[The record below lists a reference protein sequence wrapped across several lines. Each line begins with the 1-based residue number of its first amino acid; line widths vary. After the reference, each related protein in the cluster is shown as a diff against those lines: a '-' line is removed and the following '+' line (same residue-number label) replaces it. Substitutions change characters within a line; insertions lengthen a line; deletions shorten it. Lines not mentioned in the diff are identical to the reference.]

1 MRARWK
7 CRRILALGGPVAWLG
22 RMKRRDLSAVL
33 NDLEDAKFFAPC
45 LTARVCL
52 PARAGEFS
60 ETPEGLSE
68 ELQEALRARGICRL
82 YAHQAESFQKARAG
96 EDIVVVT
103 PTASGKTLCYN
114 LPVLNDILDDPAHR
128 ALYLFPTKAL
138 AQDQLAEFEALVR
151 GLTISVKAHTYDGDT
166 PGDIRRAI
174 RKKAHVV
181 ITNPDMLHAGILP
194 HHTKWNE
201 FFRNLSFVVI
211 DETHT
216 YRGVFGSHMVN
227 VMRRLHRVC
236 RHYGSN
242 PRFIC
247 CSATIANPQ
256 EVAEALVERG
266 VNLIDRN
273 GAPQSEK
280 RFYFVNPPVVQK
292 DLGLRKSPLAMA
304 QRIAGELLRHDI
316 STIVFTTTR
325 LNVEVLTKYLKDL
338 FNKSGTGREQS
349 IRGYRGGY
357 LPNLRREI
365 EKGLREG
372 KIKGVVSTNALELG
386 VDIGSLEA
394 CILSGYPG
402 SIASTWQQAGRAGRR
417 TGLSCAILVSRSTPL
432 DQFIIHHPDYFF
444 GRSPENARL
453 NPENLTILLS
463 HIQCA
468 AFELPF
474 RSGEAF
480 GEADLEEILDFLA
493 EKRVLRRLRD
503 TWYWAE
509 DSYPADRIG
518 LRSVAAENFVVL
530 DRSEGNRVVAE
541 VDFESAPLTV
551 YPGAIYMVESQQY
564 QVEDLDHD
572 NRKAYVTPVAADY
585 YTEAVLYTHL
595 KILDVFLSDPEEGV
609 RGGARFQEGEVHVV
623 NHVAGFKKLKFYSL
637 ENLGYGEV
645 SLPDQ
650 EMHTTA
656 FWITVEPEEAH
667 GIGLSLQELLEA
679 LAGAGYAMHHMA
691 SFLLMCE
698 TRDLGKCIGDP
709 YLQWFFPA
717 EVERIP
723 HDRLP
728 VDETGAPSEGAG
740 DRGFQPTLFL
750 YDAYPGG
757 VGLSS
762 CLFSRRE
769 ELLKGTLS
777 VVEQCGC
784 AKGCPSC
791 VGPPGE
797 VGERAKQDAVRLLK
811 WLISGRD

>member
-1 MRARWK
+1 MTP
-7 CRRILALGGPVAWLG
+7 G
-22 RMKRRDLSAVL
+22 MQRRDLPRVL
-33 NDLEDAKFFAPC
+33 EDLENAKFFSPC

-52 PARAGEFS
+52 PPRDGEFS
-60 ETPEGLSE
+60 EAPAGLSDG
-68 ELQEALRARGICRL
+68 LRNALRLKGITRL
-82 YAHQAESFQKARAG
+82 YAHQAEAFERARAG
-96 EDIVVVT
+96 ENVIVVT

-114 LPVLNDILDDPAHR
+114 LPVLNAIEGDRNSR

-138 AQDQLAEFEALVR
+138 AQDQLAEFEGLAA
-151 GLTISVKAHTYDGDT
+151 GLTERVKAYTYDGDT

-201 FFRNLSFVVI
+201 FFRNLSFIVI

-236 RHYGSN
+236 RHYGSR
-242 PRFIC
+242 PQFIC
-247 CSATIANPQ
+247 CSATIANPE
-256 EVAEALVERG
+256 EVAGRLVEG
-266 VNLIDRN
+266 DVTLIDRN
-273 GAPQSEK
+273 GSPQGEK

-292 DLGLRKSPLAMA
+292 ELGLRKSPLSMA
-304 QRIAGELLRHDI
+304 QRIAGEFLRSGI

-325 LNVEVLTKYLKDL
+325 LNVEVLTKYLKDR
-338 FNKSGTGREQS
+338 FQGPGRDGEER

-357 LPNLRREI
+357 LPSLRREI

-372 KIKGVVSTNALELG
+372 RIKGVVSTNALELG

-402 SIASTWQQAGRAGRR
+402 SIASTWQQAGRAGRGA
-417 TGLSCAILVSRSTPL
+417 GLSCAVLVARSTPL
-432 DQFIIHHPDYFF
+432 DQFIIRHPDYFF
-444 GRSPENARL
+444 GRSPEHARV

-474 RSGEAF
+474 RKGEAF
-480 GEADLEEILDFLA
+480 GEAELEEILDFLA
-493 EKRVLRRLRD
+493 EKRVLRRLGD
-503 TWYWAE
+503 SWYWAE
-509 DSYPADRIG
+509 DSYPADRIS

-530 DRSEGNRVVAE
+530 DKSEGNQVVAE

-551 YPGAIYMVESQQY
+551 YPGAIYMVESRQY
-564 QVEDLDHD
+564 QVEALDYA
-572 NRKAYVTPVAADY
+572 NRKAYVTPVTADY

-595 KILDVFLSDPEEGV
+595 KILDVVLSDPEEAGM
-609 RGGARFQEGEVHVV
+609 GGSRFHEGEVHVV
-623 NHVAGFKKLKFYSL
+623 NHVAGFKKLKFYTV

-656 FWITVEPEEAH
+656 FWVTVPPEEAH
-667 GIGLSLQELLEA
+667 EIGLSVQELLEA
-679 LAGAGYAMHHMA
+679 LAGAGYAMQHVA

-717 EVERIP
+717 ETDRIRQ
-723 HDRLP
+723 DRLSAVENGWP
-728 VDETGAPSEGAG
+728 FAEEGERAQ
-740 DRGFQPTLFL
+740 GFQPTLFL

-762 CLFSRRE
+762 YLFSRRE
-769 ELLKGTLS
+769 DLVRGSLS
-777 VVEQCGC
+777 VVKGC
-784 AKGCPSC
+784 SCSEGCPSC
-791 VGPPGE
+791 VGPPGA
-797 VGERAKQDAVRLLK
+797 VGERAKRDAVRLLE
-811 WLISGRD
+811 WMIAGRG

>member
-1 MRARWK
+1 
-7 CRRILALGGPVAWLG
+7 
-22 RMKRRDLSAVL
+22 MKRRDLSKVL
-33 NDLEDAKFFAPC
+33 DDLEAAKFFSPC
-45 LTARVCL
+45 LTAKVCI
-52 PARAGEFS
+52 PARAGEFRDY
-60 ETPEGLSE
+60 PEGIAE
-68 ELQEALRARGICRL
+68 EIRSTLRDRGVGQLYSHQVEAFERA
-82 YAHQAESFQKARAG
+82 SAG
-96 EDIVVVT
+96 EDIIVVT

-114 LPVLNDILDDPAHR
+114 LPVLNAIHADPKTR

-138 AQDQLAEFEALVR
+138 AQDQLAELEDLARGMKGRVR
-151 GLTISVKAHTYDGDT
+151 AYTYDGDT
-166 PGDIRRAI
+166 PGDIRRAV

-227 VMRRLHRVC
+227 VMRRLQRIC
-236 RHYGSN
+236 RHYGSE
-242 PRFIC
+242 PQFIC
-247 CSATIANPQ
+247 CSATIANPE
-256 EVAEALVERG
+256 EVAAGLVQGEVKR
-266 VNLIDRN
+266 IDRN
-273 GAPQSEK
+273 GAPQGEK
-280 RFYFVNPPVVQK
+280 RFYFINPPVVQK
-292 DLGLRKSPLAMA
+292 DLGLRKSALSMA
-304 QRIAGELLRHDI
+304 QRISGELLRSGI

-338 FNKSGTGREQS
+338 FKKSGTGDEKR

-394 CILSGYPG
+394 CILTGYPG

-417 TGLSCAILVSRSTPL
+417 TGLSCAFLVSRSTPL
-432 DQFIIHHPDYFF
+432 DQFIIRHPDHFF
-444 GRSPENARL
+444 GRSPEHARV

-474 RSGEAF
+474 RGDEKF
-480 GEADLEEILDFLA
+480 GGADLGEILEFLA
-493 EKRVLRRLRD
+493 EKRVVKRLGD
-503 TWYWAE
+503 SWYWAQ
-509 DSYPADRIG
+509 DSYPADRIS

-551 YPGAIYMVESQQY
+551 YPGAIYMVESRQY
-564 QVEDLDHD
+564 QVEALDHD
-572 NRKAYVTPVAADY
+572 NRKAYVSPVTADY

-595 KILDVFLSDPEEGV
+595 KILDVFLCDPEEG
-609 RGGARFQEGEVHVV
+609 GKAGAARFQEGEVHVV
-623 NHVAGFKKLKFYSL
+623 NHVAGFKKLKFYTL

-656 FWITVEPEEAH
+656 FWITVPPEEGH
-667 GIGLSLQELLEA
+667 EIGLSAQDLLEA
-679 LAGAGYAMHHMA
+679 LAGAGHAMHHMA
-691 SFLLMCE
+691 TFLLMCE
-698 TRDLGKCIGDP
+698 TRDLGTCIGDP
-709 YLQWFFPA
+709 YREWFFPA
-717 EVERIP
+717 ETDRIRM
-723 HDRLP
+723 DRAP
-728 VDETGAPSEGAG
+728 VGGGAG
-740 DRGFQPTLFL
+740 GLGEDGELGFQPTLFL

-762 CLFSRRE
+762 TLYSRRN
-769 ELLKGTLS
+769 ELLRGTLS
-777 VVEQCGC
+777 AIEQCAC
-784 AKGCPSC
+784 SRGCPSC
-791 VGPPGE
+791 VGPPGA
-797 VGERAKQDAVRLLK
+797 VGEQAKQDAVRLLK
-811 WLISGRD
+811 WMISRKG

>member
-1 MRARWK
+1 
-7 CRRILALGGPVAWLG
+7 
-22 RMKRRDLSAVL
+22 MKRRDLARVL
-33 NDLEDAKFFAPC
+33 EDLESAKFFAPC
-45 LTARVCL
+45 LTSKVCI
-52 PARAGEFS
+52 PARAGEFVDY
-60 ETPEGLSE
+60 PEALPEELRGILSE
-68 ELQEALRARGICRL
+68 RGIRKLYSHQVEAFLRA
-82 YAHQAESFQKARAG
+82 KDG
-96 EDIVVVT
+96 EHIIVVT

-114 LPVLNDILDDPAHR
+114 LPVLNAIREEGSTR

-138 AQDQLAEFEALVR
+138 AQDQLAEFEDLARGVR
-151 GLTISVKAHTYDGDT
+151 AAVKAYTYDGDT

-201 FFRNLSFVVI
+201 FFRNLAFVVI

-236 RHYGSN
+236 RHYGSR

-256 EVAEALVERG
+256 EVAARLVQGEVR
-266 VNLIDRN
+266 LIDRN
-273 GAPQSEK
+273 GAPQGEK

-292 DLGLRKSPLAMA
+292 ELGLRKSSLSMA
-304 QRIAGELLRHDI
+304 QRVAGEFLRSGI
-316 STIVFTTTR
+316 STIVFTSTR

-338 FNKSGTGREQS
+338 FRKSGTDDETR

-372 KIKGVVSTNALELG
+372 RIKGVVSTNALELG

-394 CILSGYPG
+394 CILTGYPG

-417 TGLSCAILVSRSTPL
+417 TGLSCAVLVSRSTPL
-432 DQFIIHHPDYFF
+432 DQFIIRHPDYFF
-444 GRSPENARL
+444 GKSPEHARV

-474 RSGEAF
+474 RRGEPF
-480 GEADLEEILDFLA
+480 GEADLEEILNFLA
-493 EKRVLRRLRD
+493 EKRVVKKLGD
-503 TWYWAE
+503 SWYWAE
-509 DSYPADRIG
+509 DSYPADRIS
-518 LRSVAAENFVVL
+518 LRSIAAENFVIL
-530 DRSEGNRVVAE
+530 DRSAENRVVAE

-564 QVEDLDHD
+564 QVEALDHD
-572 NRKAYVTPVAADY
+572 NRKAYVTPVTADY

-595 KILDVFLSDPEEGV
+595 KILDVFLSDPE
-609 RGGARFQEGEVHVV
+609 GGAEGRTRFQEGEVHVV
-623 NHVAGFKKLKFYSL
+623 NHMAGFKKLKFYTL
-637 ENLGYGEV
+637 ENLGYGDV

-656 FWITVEPEEAH
+656 FWMTVPPEEAH
-667 GIGLSLQELLEA
+667 AIGLSLQELLEA

-698 TRDLGKCIGDP
+698 TRDLGRCIGDP

-717 EVERIP
+717 EIERIRQ
-723 HDRLP
+723 DRLAVHEGGP
-728 VDETGAPSEGAG
+728 PFEGAR
-740 DRGFQPTLFL
+740 DQGFHPTLFL

-762 CLFSRRE
+762 ALFSQRE
-769 ELLKGTLS
+769 VLLQGTLS
-777 VVEQCGC
+777 VIERC
-784 AKGCPSC
+784 ACSRGCPSC
-791 VGPPGE
+791 VGPPGA
-797 VGERAKQDAVRLLK
+797 VGEEAKRDAVRLLK
-811 WLISGRD
+811 WMISSKD

>member
-1 MRARWK
+1 MK
-7 CRRILALGGPVAWLG
+7 
-22 RMKRRDLSAVL
+22 KRRALPRVL
-33 NDLEDAKFFAPC
+33 EDLEAARFFSPC
-45 LTARVCL
+45 LTAKVSL
-52 PARAGEFS
+52 PARPGEFS
-60 ETPEGLSE
+60 EAPE
-68 ELQEALRARGICRL
+68 ELADSLKSALRDRGITQL
-82 YAHQAESFQKARAG
+82 YSHQAEAFRRARAG
-96 EDIVVVT
+96 EDFIVVT

-114 LPVLNDILDDPAHR
+114 LPVLNAIEADPKTR

-138 AQDQLAEFEALVR
+138 AQDQLAELEGLVR
-151 GLTISVKAHTYDGDT
+151 ASKATVRAYTYDGDT
-166 PGDIRRAI
+166 PADIRVAI
-174 RKKAHVV
+174 RKKAQIV
-181 ITNPDMLHAGILP
+181 ISNPDMLHAGILP

-227 VMRRLHRVC
+227 VMRRLQRVC
-236 RHYGSN
+236 RHYGSR
-242 PRFIC
+242 PQFIF
-247 CSATIANPQ
+247 CSATIANPK
-256 EVAEALVERG
+256 EVAERLIAGEV
-266 VNLIDRN
+266 VLIDRN
-273 GAPQSEK
+273 GAPQGEK
-280 RFYFVNPPVVQK
+280 RFYFVNPPVIQK
-292 DLGLRKSPLAMA
+292 ELGLRKSPLTMV
-304 QRIAGELLRHDI
+304 QQIAGEFLQSGV

-338 FNKSGTGREQS
+338 FRKSGLEEDRK

-394 CILSGYPG
+394 CILCGYPG

-417 TGLSCAILVSRSTPL
+417 AGLSCAVLVSRSTPL
-432 DQFIIHHPDYFF
+432 DQFIVHHPDYFF

-453 NPENLTILLS
+453 NPENLSILLS
-463 HIQCA
+463 HIQCG

-474 RSGEAF
+474 QKGEAF
-480 GEADLEEILDFLA
+480 GEAGLEEILDFLA
-493 EKRVLRRLRD
+493 EKRVLKKLGD
-503 TWYWAE
+503 SWYWAE
-509 DSYPADRIG
+509 DSYPADRIS
-518 LRSVAAENFVVL
+518 LRSVAAENFVVV
-530 DRSEGNRVVAE
+530 DKSEGNQILAE

-564 QVEDLDHD
+564 QVERLDYD
-572 NRKAYVTPVAADY
+572 NRKAYVTPVKAEY

-595 KILDVFLSDPEEGV
+595 KILDVFLSDPEEGKK
-609 RGGARFQEGEVHVV
+609 RGPHFHEGEVHVS
-623 NHVAGFKKLKFYSL
+623 NHVAGFKKLKFYSM

-656 FWITVEPEEAH
+656 FWITVPPEDALE
-667 GIGLSLQELLEA
+667 IGLAIQELLEA
-679 LAGAGYAMHHMA
+679 LAGAGYAMQHMA

-709 YLQWFFPA
+709 YFQWFFSA
-717 EVERIP
+717 EKDKVRFEP
-723 HDRLP
+723 PP
-728 VDETGAPSEGAG
+728 VNETGAPPGEGG
-740 DRGFQPTLFL
+740 VRDQGFQPTLFL

-762 CLFSRRE
+762 CLFTQRDA
-769 ELLKGTLS
+769 LLRGTVS
-777 VVEQCGC
+777 VIERCTC
-784 AKGCPSC
+784 THGCPSC
-791 VGPPGE
+791 VGPPGAL
-797 VGERAKQDAVRLLK
+797 GERAKQDAVRLLK
-811 WLISGRD
+811 WMISGIG